1 MQSQKNCP
9 IGTLYRPCE
18 RQEGAMRFYFVCL
31 FAGEQ
36 EGFLFCRGCDDQ
48 ADLTGFVDGITGN
61 EMWMYSF
68 ERCFQKC
75 IAVFVTYV

>member
-1 MQSQKNCP
+1 MC
-9 IGTLYRPCE
+9 
-18 RQEGAMRFYFVCL
+18 FVCL
-31 FAGEQ
+31 FASEQ

-68 ERCFQKC
+68 GHCFQKC